1 MDEKISTIVQ
11 YIGKLPYA
19 KVHPNETYAQ
29 LSLLGIND
37 VKHPKDLYKYD
48 PALLSKYAKTFIEKE
63 RIKLAG
69 IAFGTGLPGGAVSIT
84 GGVILD
90 IEEYV
95 RRIFILA
102 QRVGHTFGIIPIP
115 FVKFIPDN
123 IEDYFDSVHEEILK
137 AVLLGFGT
145 AGISMGIA
153 QFSKLLAEKE
163 AKEIIH
169 RKISEKAITELSKYV
184 AKVIGKEVTKK
195 SISRTT
201 GRIIPIVG
209 GAINATFAYYALRKI
224 GNNLVKNMMKEHI
237 EVKPNV
243 IYLLGGR
250 TLTGRSDYLHLA
262 VDDSPGCSSSNIY
275 RGNGASFWRQRPR
288 IQWTCARTAAEAVA
302 EKFLVQGS
310 EYEGQIIPQH

>member
-1 MDEKISTIVQ
+1 MVEKISAVVQ
-11 YIGKLPYA
+11 YLGKLPYA

-29 LSLLGIND
+29 LSLLGISD
-37 VKHPKDLYKYD
+37 VHHPKDLYKYD
-48 PALLSKYAKTFIEKE
+48 PALLSKYAKTFIAKE

-69 IAFGTGLPGGAVSIT
+69 IAFGTGLPGGGVSIT
-84 GGVILD
+84 GGVLLD
-90 IEEYV
+90 MEEYV

-102 QRVGHTFGIIPIP
+102 QKVGHTFGVIPIP
-115 FVKFIPDN
+115 FVKHIPDS

-145 AGISMGIA
+145 AGISMGIS

-169 RKISEKAITELSKYV
+169 RKIGEKTIMELSNNV
-184 AKVIGKEVTKK
+184 AKVLGKEVTKK
-195 SISRTT
+195 SISRTA

-209 GAINATFAYYALRKI
+209 GAINATFAYFALRKI

-243 IYLLGGR
+243 IYYWKDEHSTSR
-250 TLTGRSDYLHLA
+250 
-262 VDDSPGCSSSNIY
+262 
-275 RGNGASFWRQRPR
+275 
-288 IQWTCARTAAEAVA
+288 
-302 EKFLVQGS
+302 
-310 EYEGQIIPQH
+310 

>member
-1 MDEKISTIVQ
+1 MDEKISAVVQ

-19 KVHPNETYAQ
+19 KVHPDETYAQ

-48 PALLSKYAKTFIEKE
+48 PALLSKCAKTFIEKE

-84 GGVILD
+84 GGVLLD
-90 IEEYV
+90 MEEYV

-102 QRVGHTFGIIPIP
+102 QKVGHTFGIIPIP
-115 FVKFIPDN
+115 FVKYIPDS

-137 AVLLGFGT
+137 VVLLGFGT

-153 QFSKLLAEKE
+153 QFSKLLAERE
-163 AKEIIH
+163 AKEFIH
-169 RKISEKAITELSKYV
+169 RKISEKSVTELSKNV
-184 AKVIGKEVTKK
+184 AKVLGKEVTKK

-209 GAINATFAYYALRKI
+209 GAINATFAYLSIKKI
-224 GNNLVKNMMKEHI
+224 GDNLVKNMMKEHI

-243 IYLLGGR
+243 IY
-250 TLTGRSDYLHLA
+250 YWKEEH
-262 VDDSPGCSSSNIY
+262 
-275 RGNGASFWRQRPR
+275 
-288 IQWTCARTAAEAVA
+288 
-302 EKFLVQGS
+302 
-310 EYEGQIIPQH
+310 

>member
-1 MDEKISTIVQ
+1 MDEKISAVVQ

-29 LSLLGIND
+29 LSLLGMND

-48 PALLSKYAKTFIEKE
+48 PALLSKYAKTFIAKE

-69 IAFGTGLPGGAVSIT
+69 IAFGTGLPGGPASIT
-84 GGVILD
+84 GGVLLD
-90 IEEYV
+90 MEEYV

-102 QRVGHTFGIIPIP
+102 QKVGHTFGIIPIP
-115 FVKFIPDN
+115 FVKFIPDS
-123 IEDYFDSVHEEILK
+123 IEDYFESVHEEILK

-145 AGISMGIA
+145 AGISMGVA

-169 RKISEKAITELSKYV
+169 RNIGEKAITELSKNV
-184 AKVIGKEVTKK
+184 AKVLGKEVTKK

-209 GAINATFAYYALRKI
+209 GAINATFAYFALKKI
-224 GNNLVKNMMKEHI
+224 GNNLVKNMMKEHL

-243 IYLLGGR
+243 IYYWKEER
-250 TLTGRSDYLHLA
+250 
-262 VDDSPGCSSSNIY
+262 
-275 RGNGASFWRQRPR
+275 
-288 IQWTCARTAAEAVA
+288 
-302 EKFLVQGS
+302 
-310 EYEGQIIPQH
+310 

>member
-1 MDEKISTIVQ
+1 MNEKISAVVQ

-37 VKHPKDLYKYD
+37 VKHPRDLYKYD
-48 PALLSKYAKTFIEKE
+48 PALLGKYAKIFIAKE

-84 GGVILD
+84 GGVLLD
-90 IEEYV
+90 MEEYV

-102 QRVGHTFGIIPIP
+102 QKVGHTFGVIPIP
-115 FVKFIPDN
+115 FVKFIPDS
-123 IEDYFDSVHEEILK
+123 IEDYFDSVQEEILK
-137 AVLLGFGT
+137 AILLGFGT
-145 AGISMGIA
+145 AGISMGIT

-163 AKEIIH
+163 TKEIIH
-169 RKISEKAITELSKYV
+169 RKISEKAITELSNNV
-184 AKVIGKEVTKK
+184 AKVLEKEVTKK

-209 GAINATFAYYALRKI
+209 GAINATFAYFALKKI

-243 IYLLGGR
+243 IYYWKEE
-250 TLTGRSDYLHLA
+250 D
-262 VDDSPGCSSSNIY
+262 
-275 RGNGASFWRQRPR
+275 
-288 IQWTCARTAAEAVA
+288 
-302 EKFLVQGS
+302 
-310 EYEGQIIPQH
+310 

>member
-1 MDEKISTIVQ
+1 MDEKISAVVQ

-19 KVHPNETYAQ
+19 KVHPDETYAQ

-48 PALLSKYAKTFIEKE
+48 PALLSKCAKTFIEKE

-84 GGVILD
+84 GGVLLD
-90 IEEYV
+90 MEEYV

-102 QRVGHTFGIIPIP
+102 QKVGHTFGIIPIP
-115 FVKFIPDN
+115 FVKYIPDS

-137 AVLLGFGT
+137 VVLLGFGT

-153 QFSKLLAEKE
+153 QFSKLLAERE

-169 RKISEKAITELSKYV
+169 RKISEKSVTELSKNV
-184 AKVIGKEVTKK
+184 AKVLGKEVTKK

-209 GAINATFAYYALRKI
+209 GAINATFAYLSLKKI
-224 GNNLVKNMMKEHI
+224 GDNLVKNMMKEHI

-243 IYLLGGR
+243 IY
-250 TLTGRSDYLHLA
+250 YWKEEH
-262 VDDSPGCSSSNIY
+262 
-275 RGNGASFWRQRPR
+275 
-288 IQWTCARTAAEAVA
+288 
-302 EKFLVQGS
+302 
-310 EYEGQIIPQH
+310 

>member
-1 MDEKISTIVQ
+1 MDEKISAVVR

-19 KVHPNETYAQ
+19 KVHPAETYAH
-29 LSLLGIND
+29 LSLMGMND
-37 VKHPKDLYKYD
+37 VKHPRDLYKYD
-48 PALLSKYAKTFIEKE
+48 PALLSKCAKTFIAKE

-69 IAFGTGLPGGAVSIT
+69 VAFGTGLPGGPVSIT
-84 GGVILD
+84 GGVLLD
-90 IEEYV
+90 MEEYV

-102 QRVGHTFGIIPIP
+102 QKIGHTFGVIPIP

-153 QFSKLLAEKE
+153 QFSKFLAEKE
-163 AKEIIH
+163 TKEIIH
-169 RKISEKAITELSKYV
+169 KQISEKAITKLSMNV
-184 AKVIGKEVTKK
+184 AKVLGKELTKK

-209 GAINATFAYYALRKI
+209 GAINATFAYIALKKI
-224 GNNLVKNMMKEHI
+224 GNNLVKNMMKEHL

-243 IYLLGGR
+243 IY
-250 TLTGRSDYLHLA
+250 
-262 VDDSPGCSSSNIY
+262 
-275 RGNGASFWRQRPR
+275 FWKK
-288 IQWTCARTAAEAVA
+288 E
-302 EKFLVQGS
+302 
-310 EYEGQIIPQH
+310 

>member
-1 MDEKISTIVQ
+1 MDEKISAVVQ

-19 KVHPNETYAQ
+19 KVHPDETYAQ

-48 PALLSKYAKTFIEKE
+48 PALLSKCAKTFIEKE

-84 GGVILD
+84 GGILLD
-90 IEEYV
+90 MEEYV

-102 QRVGHTFGIIPIP
+102 QKVGHTFGIIPIP
-115 FVKFIPDN
+115 FVKYIPDS

-137 AVLLGFGT
+137 VVLLGFGT

-153 QFSKLLAEKE
+153 QFSKLLAERE

-169 RKISEKAITELSKYV
+169 RKISEKSVTELSKNV
-184 AKVIGKEVTKK
+184 AKVLGKEVTKK

-209 GAINATFAYYALRKI
+209 GAINATFAYLSLKKI
-224 GNNLVKNMMKEHI
+224 GDNLVKNMMKEHI

-243 IYLLGGR
+243 MY
-250 TLTGRSDYLHLA
+250 YWKEEH
-262 VDDSPGCSSSNIY
+262 
-275 RGNGASFWRQRPR
+275 
-288 IQWTCARTAAEAVA
+288 
-302 EKFLVQGS
+302 
-310 EYEGQIIPQH
+310 